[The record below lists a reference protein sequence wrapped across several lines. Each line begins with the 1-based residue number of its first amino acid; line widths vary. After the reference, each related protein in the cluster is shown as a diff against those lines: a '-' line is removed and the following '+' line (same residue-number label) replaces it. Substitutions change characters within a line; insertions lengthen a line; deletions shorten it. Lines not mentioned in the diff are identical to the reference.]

1 MYRDFYGLSE
11 VPFSPH
17 PDADYWFENS
27 RFKHVREGLSYILRE
42 QSGFI
47 VLTGPAGT
55 GKSQTIGHLLAG
67 FPANV
72 TAGYVNNNYFRDID
86 ELFQW
91 ILLAFDCD
99 YHANSRAE
107 FFHIFADF
115 LITQHKK
122 GQRVILI
129 IEEAHQLSP
138 KALDQ
143 LRMLANINANKQQL
157 LRLILVG
164 QPKLL
169 ETLKAP
175 RNLAFAQG
183 VMVERQLYPLNSSD
197 TTAYIY
203 YRIEGAGGDPFFFS
217 QEACETVWR
226 HTLGIPRLINTLC
239 DAALLN
245 AFNQK
250 IEVIESS
257 LVEMTVSDLSLCLN
271 TVNTLRESTKEE
283 GLNYFNG
290 VAHKS

>member
-1 MYRDFYGLSE
+1 MYRSFYGLSE

-17 PDADYWFENS
+17 PDIDYWFENK

-42 QSGFI
+42 QSGFV

-55 GKSQTIGHLLAG
+55 GKSQAVGRLLAS
-67 FPANV
+67 FPTNV

-86 ELFQW
+86 ELLQW

-99 YHANSRAE
+99 YHGSSRTE
-107 FFHIFADF
+107 LFHILADF
-115 LITQHKK
+115 LIKQHGK

-169 ETLKAP
+169 ETLRAP
-175 RNLAFAQG
+175 RNLVFAQG
-183 VMVERQLYPLNSSD
+183 VAVERQLYPLNSSD
-197 TTAYIY
+197 TTLYIHH
-203 YRIEGAGGDPFFFS
+203 RIECAGGDPFFFPK
-217 QEACETVWR
+217 EACETVWR
-226 HTLGIPRLINTLC
+226 YTLGVPRLINTLC
-239 DAALLN
+239 DISLLN
-245 AFNQK
+245 AFNQQ
-250 IEVIESS
+250 IEVIESP
-257 LVEMTVSDLSLCLN
+257 LIEITASDLPLCLN
-271 TVNTLRESTKEE
+271 TANTLRKSTAEEE
-283 GLNYFNG
+283 GHHFNG